1 MMQPEPQN
9 DGRQSSQQGFTIL
22 ESLVAILVVGIL
34 MIAISPVIVLS
45 IGVRLQAKRVDAAT
59 RAARLY
65 IDGVKSGEIAPP
77 AHTVELL
84 EASTVTT
91 GTMTTT
97 VFTPQRGAFAT
108 ASTPDT
114 GTLSCAAGSTVG
126 YCTNQNTTPYSL
138 YCVDSDDADSQC
150 TADSHKDLIIQ
161 AFRSALS
168 TTASIEPGYLL
179 GVRVYR
185 ADGFGDSDPL
195 TTEAQLTSSGG
206 LGDRKGP
213 LVEITTE
220 VVDSETTLGD
230 YCLRLG
236 GCQ

>member
-1 MMQPEPQN
+1 MMQSEPQN

-34 MIAISPVIVLS
+34 LIAISPVIVLS

-77 AHTVELL
+77 EHTVEL
-84 EASTVTT
+84 ES
-91 GTMTTT
+91 G
-97 VFTPQRGAFAT
+97 TPQRDEFANT
-108 ASTPDT
+108 STPDT
-114 GTLSCAAGSTVG
+114 GTLSCTAGSTVG

-168 TTASIEPGYLL
+168 TTTSVEPGYLL